1 MIGQL
6 SNNKHIM
13 SKNTKKKLKN
23 RLHSLHFHVGLYVA
37 IAALLIT
44 AMKTSQGMIAVVYN
58 RNTHGSGEMLHNT
71 HLREAE
77 THIGH
82 AQLSFARPARVSGT

>member
-1 MIGQL
+1 
-6 SNNKHIM
+6 M
-13 SKNTKKKLKN
+13 SKTKKKQNWLQMHPVH
-23 RLHSLHFHVGLYVA
+23 LHVGMYVG

-44 AMKTSQGMIAVVYN
+44 AMKTSEGMIAAVYYSPG
-58 RNTHGSGEMLHNT
+58 HGNGEGFSHT

>member
-1 MIGQL
+1 
-6 SNNKHIM
+6 M
-13 SKNTKKKLKN
+13 SKNKKK
-23 RLHSLHFHVGLYVA
+23 HSKLRIHPIHFHVGMYVA

-44 AMKTSQGMIAVVYN
+44 AMRTSEGMIAAVYN
-58 RNTHGSGEMLHNT
+58 RNTYSGGEMLHNT
-71 HLREAE
+71 HMREAE

>member
-1 MIGQL
+1 
-6 SNNKHIM
+6 M

-44 AMKTSQGMIAVVYN
+44 AMKTSQGMIAVVYSQ
-58 RNTHGSGEMLHNT
+58 NTHGSGEMLHNN
-71 HLREAE
+71 HMREAE

-82 AQLSFARPARVSGT
+82 AQLSFARPARVSGI